1 MNEVLISI
9 DILEFMIKWHVKK
22 EKHKNKS
29 ISFSF
34 KKILNL
40 RVSLSKNS
48 QIMKI
53 FHIRKKHFKHLT
65 R

>member
-1 MNEVLISI
+1 MNEVFISI
-9 DILEFMIKWHVKK
+9 DILEFMMNGMLKK
-22 EKHKNKS
+22 NAS

-40 RVSLSKNS
+40 RVSLLTES

-53 FHIRKKHFKHLT
+53 
-65 R
+65 